1 MKPAVRAPVL
11 VLVVAVAAQ
20 LGCDRYQD
28 NAPKQPLPFSHR
40 VHAGVN
46 RIGCRMCHAYADH
59 STIAGIPSM
68 TRCFGCHKFI
78 DRDKADIQL
87 LLKTY
92 DEGKVIE
99 WARVY
104 RVPDHVFFSH
114 ERHLAA
120 GLRCQTCH
128 GEVENMDVVRQASS
142 LTMGWCVDCHRARK
156 APTDCLTC
164 HK

>member
-1 MKPAVRAPVL
+1 MRRLAISCL
-11 VLVVAVAAQ
+11 VALGAQVACNPFPERTPPQALA
-20 LGCDRYQD
+20 
-28 NAPKQPLPFSHR
+28 FSHR

-59 STIAGIPSM
+59 SSSAGIPSM
-68 TRCFGCHKFI
+68 TRCIGCHKFI
-78 DRDKADIQL
+78 DRDKPDIQL
-87 LLKTY
+87 LVKTA

-99 WARVY
+99 WARIY
-104 RVPDHVFFSH
+104 HTPDHVFFTH

-128 GEVENMDVVRQASS
+128 GEVQAMDVVRQVSP
-142 LTMGWCVDCHRARK
+142 LTMGWCVDCHRERS